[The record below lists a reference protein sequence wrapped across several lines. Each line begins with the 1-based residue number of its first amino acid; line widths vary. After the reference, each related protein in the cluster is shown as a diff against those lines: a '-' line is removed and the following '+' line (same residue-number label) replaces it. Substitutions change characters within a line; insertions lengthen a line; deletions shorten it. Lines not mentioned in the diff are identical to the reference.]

1 MNTQRPLAPGEV
13 IMETVSISDTGIAL
27 IILEGQLTEADRYF
41 QTLRQ
46 RRARPL
52 SELRELEGQIDAA
65 QATRD
70 RTEQYIRNAARA
82 VVESTSF
89 TYDLRKF

>member
-41 QTLRQ
+41 QTLRR
-46 RRARPL
+46 RRARLL

-65 QATRD
+65 QAARD

-89 TYDLRKF
+89 TYNLRKF